1 MRNHWTKAQR
11 EHTTNLHILSQTK
24 PHETFKSLWKCRHEQ
39 KSLMSSSKTDLMQNK
54 TYHQSVIHGDPATEI
69 SAKIFE
75 WALQGDSVA
84 LGKHSALLGVRD
96 QANASPL
103 HYATSHGH
111 ISTIQL
117 IVQLTGPDELN
128 ASDEEGNTPL
138 HWAVQRTQRESCACL
153 LDLGADSNILNLRLM
168 SPLHLAVSLGHNP
181 LVELLLSHSN
191 TDANLMGDQGNT
203 PLMLAC
209 SGDNHEAVHL
219 LFKYRAR
226 LCQQNKLGHYPI
238 HAAAFAGAK
247 KSMLV
252 VLQKGEEMGFSAE
265 THINYVDKSFSTPL
279 HLAIHGGNLEAI
291 KLCIEQG
298 AKIDQQQCDKS
309 TALHFACTQGASEAV
324 KLMLSAYDRVCD
336 VINIPDGASQTPLHK
351 ATIFDHVGLAEYLI
365 SKGADINSIDCKGHT
380 PLLLATSCSAWK
392 TVGLLLTHG
401 ANLKIKDKYDCNFLH
416 LAILQPKG
424 LKNLP
429 PEVLQCSN
437 VRELL
442 GAEDYEGCT
451 PLHYAC
457 RLGIPES
464 VTNMLGLIV
473 SLDQKSKQK
482 KSALHYAAEYGRI
495 NTCHRLLEWM
505 TCTRLL
511 NEGDE
516 RGMTPLHLA
525 SRGGHIKVLELLL
538 RKGALFHSDSKG
550 WTCLHHAAAEG
561 YTQTMI
567 ILLESNIKLL
577 DKTDEDMNTALHLAA
592 REGHAAAVTLL
603 LGRGAQMM
611 LNRSDAS
618 FLHEAVL
625 NGRKDVAFAVIHNE
639 RCAEAM
645 LLFEVKSTKRCVVMD
660 MIEFLPESFKH
671 LLDTCVKE
679 SDVDVNSYNYSI
691 EYTFKWLQAPIH
703 IIKLAKT
710 DKSYYFQ
717 PLTALNS
724 MVQFNRIELL
734 THPVCKKYLEMKWN
748 AYGIKVHL
756 LNLAVYSLGLGPLTH
771 IIHTLKPILNTNVTH
786 TTSPSSSQG
795 YFITTCMFLILAM
808 NLYTVGK
815 ELVQIVQQGS
825 KYFRDVTNAMDWG
838 AAVTSLLFVI
848 PLLMDFK
855 DTWHWEAGVVA
866 VLLSWI
872 NFLLYFQRFERVGIY
887 VVMFLE
893 IAKTLLSI
901 IVLFFFLLLA
911 FALAFYA
918 LIQDQNFVDS
928 GSSMLLAIMQIF
940 VMMVGELN
948 YQENILKPFLE
959 GILPFP
965 SLTYAIFVMFTFAV
979 PILLMNLMIGLA
991 VGDIAEVQANAVL
1004 KQMGMQIEL
1013 HTSLEEKMPYWLMKR
1028 VDQASL
1034 TEYPNRACRRKREMF
1049 FAMLGMGHGRTRL
1062 NPTSHPSTPM
1072 EQEISKQ
1079 KYRLKEMSNVIEKQ
1093 HNLLKLIVQ
1102 KMEISSEA
1110 EEEHDGPQ
1118 LFQGYRDKPL
1128 PSQSKWNPLLR
1139 ALGARK

>member
-1 MRNHWTKAQR
+1 
-11 EHTTNLHILSQTK
+11 
-24 PHETFKSLWKCRHEQ
+24 
-39 KSLMSSSKTDLMQNK
+39 MSSSKTDLMQNK
-54 TYHQSVIHGDPATEI
+54 TYHLSMIHGDNATEI

-75 WALQGDSVA
+75 WALQGDTVA
-84 LGKHSALLGVRD
+84 LGEHSALLGVRD

-128 ASDEEGNTPL
+128 ARDEEGNTPL

-153 LDLGADSNILNLRLM
+153 LDLGADSNILNLCLM

-191 TDANLMGDQGNT
+191 TDANLMGGQGNT

-209 SGDNHEAVHL
+209 SVDNHEAVRL

-252 VLQKGEEMGFSAE
+252 VLQKGEEMGFSTE
-265 THINYVDKSFSTPL
+265 MHINYVDKSFSTPL
-279 HLAIHGGNLEAI
+279 HLAVHGGNLEAI

-298 AKIDQQQCDKS
+298 AKIDQKQCDKS

-416 LAILQPKG
+416 LTILQPKG

-442 GAEDYEGCT
+442 GAEDKEGCT

-464 VTNMLGLIV
+464 VTDMLGLNV

-482 KSALHYAAEYGRI
+482 KSALHFAAEYGRI

-538 RKGALFHSDSKG
+538 RKGALFHSDFKG

-567 ILLESNIKLL
+567 ILLQSNIKLL

-603 LGRGAQMM
+603 LGRGAQMT
-611 LNRSDAS
+611 LNKSDAS

-625 NGRKDVAFAVIHNE
+625 NGRKDVAFAVIDNE

-679 SDVDVNSYNYSI
+679 SDDDVNSYNYSI

-703 IIKLAKT
+703 IIKLGKT

-724 MVQFNRIELL
+724 MVQFNCRELL

-771 IIHTLKPILNTNVTH
+771 IIHTLKPILNTNVTR
-786 TTSPSSSQG
+786 TTSPSSSVSMVTTSLDKQC
-795 YFITTCMFLILAM
+795 YLITTCMFLILAM

-825 KYFRDVTNAMDWG
+825 KYFRDVTNALDWG
-838 AAVTSLLFVI
+838 AAVSSLLFVI

-855 DTWHWEAGVVA
+855 ETWHWEAGVVA

-918 LIQDQNFVDS
+918 LIQDQKH
-928 GSSMLLAIMQIF
+928 GSSMLLAIMQVF

-948 YQENILKPFLE
+948 YQENILKPFLN

-991 VGDIAEVQANAVL
+991 VGDIAEVQANAEL

-1034 TEYPNRACRRKREMF
+1034 TEYPNRAYGRKREMF
-1049 FAMLGMGHGRTRL
+1049 YAMLGMGHERTRL
-1062 NPTSHPSTPM
+1062 SPTSPPSTPM

-1102 KMEISSEA
+1102 KMEISSEV

>member
-1 MRNHWTKAQR
+1 MQWYISSLKHYYCLPFYIVTKIVFM
-11 EHTTNLHILSQTK
+11 ILMYI
-24 PHETFKSLWKCRHEQ
+24 FKCIE
-39 KSLMSSSKTDLMQNK
+39 KSKISICDLC
-54 TYHQSVIHGDPATEI
+54 E
-69 SAKIFE
+69 
-75 WALQGDSVA
+75 
-84 LGKHSALLGVRD
+84 
-96 QANASPL
+96 
-103 HYATSHGH
+103 
-111 ISTIQL
+111 
-117 IVQLTGPDELN
+117 ELN

-138 HWAVQRTQRESCACL
+138 HWAVKGTQRESCACL

-203 PLMLAC
+203 PVMLAC
-209 SGDNHEAVHL
+209 SVDNHEAVRL
-219 LFKYRAR
+219 LFKYGAR
-226 LCQQNKLGHYPI
+226 LCQQNKPGHYPI

-252 VLQKGEEMGFSAE
+252 VLQKGEEMGLSTK

-298 AKIDQQQCDKS
+298 AKIDQQQCDNS
-309 TALHFACTQGASEAV
+309 TALHFACIQGASEAV

-442 GAEDYEGCT
+442 GAEDNEGCT

-464 VTNMLGLIV
+464 VTNMLRLNV
-473 SLDQKSKQK
+473 SVDQKSKQK
-482 KSALHYAAEYGRI
+482 KSALHFAAEYGRI

-577 DKTDEDMNTALHLAA
+577 DKTDEDRNTALHLAA

-611 LNRSDAS
+611 LNKSDAS

-625 NGRKDVAFAVIHNE
+625 NGRKDVAFAVIDNE

-660 MIEFLPESFKH
+660 MIEFLPESFKV
-671 LLDTCVKE
+671 TIYK
-679 SDVDVNSYNYSI
+679 
-691 EYTFKWLQAPIH
+691 
-703 IIKLAKT
+703 
-710 DKSYYFQ
+710 
-717 PLTALNS
+717 
-724 MVQFNRIELL
+724 M
-734 THPVCKKYLEMKWN
+734 N

-771 IIHTLKPILNTNVTH
+771 IIHTLNMV
-786 TTSPSSSQG
+786 TTSLDKQS

-825 KYFRDVTNAMDWG
+825 KYFRDVTNALDWG
-838 AAVTSLLFVI
+838 AAVTSLLFVT

-918 LIQDQNFVDS
+918 LIQDQVY
-928 GSSMLLAIMQIF
+928 MLTSPYYNNRTAIMQVF

-965 SLTYAIFVMFTFAV
+965 SLTYAIFVIFTFAV

-1034 TEYPNRACRRKREMF
+1034 TEYPNRACGRKVCPFYKWSYLKEYIIYY
-1049 FAMLGMGHGRTRL
+1049 L
-1062 NPTSHPSTPM
+1062 P
-1072 EQEISKQ
+1072 
-1079 KYRLKEMSNVIEKQ
+1079 RLKEMSNVIEKQ

-1128 PSQSKWNPLLR
+1128 PSQNKWNPLLR
-1139 ALGARK
+1139 ALSSFSNVYYWM

>member
-1 MRNHWTKAQR
+1 M
-11 EHTTNLHILSQTK
+11 
-24 PHETFKSLWKCRHEQ
+24 
-39 KSLMSSSKTDLMQNK
+39 
-54 TYHQSVIHGDPATEI
+54 IHGDNATEI

-84 LGKHSALLGVRD
+84 LGEHSALLGVRD

-128 ASDEEGNTPL
+128 VRDEEGNTPL

-191 TDANLMGDQGNT
+191 TDANLMGGQGNT

-209 SGDNHEAVHL
+209 SVDNHEAVRL

-252 VLQKGEEMGFSAE
+252 VLQKGEEMGFSTE
-265 THINYVDKSFSTPL
+265 MHINYVDKSFSTPL
-279 HLAIHGGNLEAI
+279 HLAVHGGNLEAI

-298 AKIDQQQCDKS
+298 AKIDQKQCDKS

-380 PLLLATSCSAWK
+380 PLLLATSCRAWK

-429 PEVLQCSN
+429 PEALQCSN

-442 GAEDYEGCT
+442 GAEDNEGCT

-464 VTNMLGLIV
+464 VTDMLGLNV

-482 KSALHYAAEYGRI
+482 KSALHFAAEYGRI

-516 RGMTPLHLA
+516 SGMTPLHLA

-567 ILLESNIKLL
+567 ILLQSNIKLL

-603 LGRGAQMM
+603 LGRGAQMT
-611 LNRSDAS
+611 LNKSDAS

-645 LLFEVKSTKRCVVMD
+645 LLFKVKSTKRCVVMD

-671 LLDTCVKE
+671 LLDTCVEE
-679 SDVDVNSYNYSI
+679 SDDDVNSYNYSI

-717 PLTALNS
+717 PLTALNVS
-724 MVQFNRIELL
+724 
-734 THPVCKKYLEMKWN
+734 THCNTVEQCFPTLVPLYPNSTYFYCN
-748 AYGIKVHL
+748 PGQAHL
-756 LNLAVYSLGLGPLTH
+756 IQL
-771 IIHTLKPILNTNVTH
+771 
-786 TTSPSSSQG
+786 
-795 YFITTCMFLILAM
+795 
-808 NLYTVGK
+808 
-815 ELVQIVQQGS
+815 GS
-825 KYFRDVTNAMDWG
+825 KYFRDVTNALDWG

-855 DTWHWEAGVVA
+855 ETWHWEAGVVA

-918 LIQDQNFVDS
+918 LIQDQNVVDS
-928 GSSMLLAIMQIF
+928 GSSMLLAIMQVF

-948 YQENILKPFLE
+948 YQENILKPFLN

-1034 TEYPNRACRRKREMF
+1034 TEYPNRAYEMF
-1049 FAMLGMGHGRTRL
+1049 YAMLGMGHERTRL
-1062 NPTSHPSTPM
+1062 SPTSPPSTPM

-1102 KMEISSEA
+1102 KMEISSEV

-1118 LFQGYRDKPL
+1118 LFQGYRDKSL